1 MSLNSKQLKH
11 LKIAIVC
18 DWLTNQGGAEKV
30 ILGLH
35 QLFPDAPIY
44 TSLYNPDKL
53 KGFERAEIHTSFI
66 QKIPGAVTH
75 HQLFLYLMP
84 RAFESFDLDKYDII
98 ISSSHSCAKGII
110 VKPGTL
116 HISYC
121 HSPMR
126 YAWENHQNYIKEYA
140 ISGLVKKIAPF
151 LIHRIRLWDRLSSDR
166 VDQFI
171 ANSNYI
177 KSRIR
182 KFYRRDSE
190 VIYPFIE
197 TANYTSHKTQSNFYL
212 AVGRLTSYKKFDLIV
227 DTFNRLELP
236 VKIVGTGN
244 MLKKLKEKAKSNIEF
259 LGYTS
264 DSELR
269 DLYGQAK
276 ALIFPQCEDFGII
289 PLEAMA
295 SGCPVIAYQKG
306 GALETIIDRE
316 TGIFFPEQTT
326 ESLIEA
332 IDLFQSLA
340 FDKQKIIAH
349 AKQFDKEH
357 FNKNILDFIGQC
369 WENYK
374 LKNHS

>member
-236 VKIVGTGN
+236 LKIVGTGN

-349 AKQFDKEH
+349 AKKFDKEH
-357 FNKNILDFIGQC
+357 FNKNILDYIGQC